1 MTSKLGIMKLKT
13 TNMTNRILV
22 ILILSVITTKEW
34 MPLSYEIVVI
44 LAAILLFS
52 LAKQKLSQTVADIL
66 FSEKTTL
73 KQEILVAGE
82 KAIAYYSLRSTFRY
96 LDVNDLEE
104 LVTLVNEN
112 NVESLELDS
121 IKIEHILE
129 SIENNSLRYAKEIL
143 NRENQKEDFVSP

>member
-1 MTSKLGIMKLKT
+1 MKLKT